1 MSQLGQRRMWRDVL
15 PMYRHPDEMS
25 ALIQPSYLHHDS
37 KGVRRP
43 TRQLLSPIS
52 VRICVGM

>member
-43 TRQLLSPIS
+43 TRQLLS